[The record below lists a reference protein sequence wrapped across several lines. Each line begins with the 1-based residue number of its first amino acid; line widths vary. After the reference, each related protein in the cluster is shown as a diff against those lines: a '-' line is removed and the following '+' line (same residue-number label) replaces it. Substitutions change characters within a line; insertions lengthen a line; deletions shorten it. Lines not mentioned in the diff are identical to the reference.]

1 MPGVEEGAAQR
12 SRLRRRRQENRG
24 QGAYFDAEGVL
35 LVVVLHT
42 SYPAV
47 PSSVSVARD
56 LVAAVAD
63 RAGASQERLE
73 SVRLAVSEA
82 LTNAV
87 ERDEGGEVHVTAT
100 VVGGQL
106 AVLVADGG
114 CVRPRMGFGL
124 TLIAACSDHFMVGT
138 TASQG
143 VQVEMRFDLEAA
155 GRASSSASGLLSAV

>member
-1 MPGVEEGAAQR
+1 
-12 SRLRRRRQENRG
+12 
-24 QGAYFDAEGVL
+24 
-35 LVVVLHT
+35 VVLHT

-56 LVAAVAD
+56 LVTAVAD

-82 LTNAV
+82 LTSAV
-87 ERDEGGEVHVTAT
+87 ERDDGGEVHVTAT
-100 VVGGQL
+100 VEGGQL
-106 AVLVADGG
+106 AVLVADDGD
-114 CVRPRMGFGL
+114 RPRMGFGL

-138 TASQG
+138 TASRG

-155 GRASSSASGLLSAV
+155 DRGPGPASALVSAV

>member
-1 MPGVEEGAAQR
+1 
-12 SRLRRRRQENRG
+12 
-24 QGAYFDAEGVL
+24 
-35 LVVVLHT
+35 VVLHT

-82 LTNAV
+82 LTSAV
-87 ERDEGGEVHVTAT
+87 ERDDGGEVHVTAT
-100 VVGGQL
+100 VEGGQL
-106 AVLVADGG
+106 AVLVADDG
-114 CVRPRMGFGL
+114 CERPRIGFGL

-138 TASQG
+138 TASRG

-155 GRASSSASGLLSAV
+155 NRAPGPASALVSAV

>member
-1 MPGVEEGAAQR
+1 MRIASGVEALG
-12 SRLRRRRQENRG
+12 SRASRRTSAR
-24 QGAYFDAEGVL
+24 EGVPPI
-35 LVVVLHT
+35 VVLHT

-63 RAGASQERLE
+63 RAGASEERLE

-82 LTNAV
+82 LTSAV
-87 ERDEGGEVHVTAT
+87 ERDDGGEVHVTAT
-100 VVGGQL
+100 VEGGQL
-106 AVLVADGG
+106 AVVVADDGG
-114 CVRPRMGFGL
+114 ERRRMGFGL

-138 TASQG
+138 TPSRG

-155 GRASSSASGLLSAV
+155 NRARGPASALVSAV